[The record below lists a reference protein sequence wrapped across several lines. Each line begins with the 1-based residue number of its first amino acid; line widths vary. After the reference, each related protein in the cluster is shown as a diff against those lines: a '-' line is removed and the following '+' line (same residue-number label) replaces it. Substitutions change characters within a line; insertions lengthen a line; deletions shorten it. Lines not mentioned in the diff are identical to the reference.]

1 MKRMLPIL
9 VVFISACVDNQ
20 VLINH
25 HYRTD
30 GYEVKGMHG
39 TWQWDEKKGTTTLIT
54 GEGFDQRV
62 YVDRNRDKVVD
73 TVTFRNET
81 FQRGQDGSKDLFQ
94 RADEDFELARTRY
107 GMDDVDKEWRGMSPD
122 ERARRQDYFK

>member
-1 MKRMLPIL
+1 MKRILPML
-9 VVFISACVDNQ
+9 VVFIAACADRHL
-20 VLINH
+20 LINH

-39 TWQWDEKKGTTTLIT
+39 AWQWDEKRGTTTLTT

-62 YVDRNRDKVVD
+62 YVDKNRDHAVD
-73 TVTFRNET
+73 TVRFRNET
-81 FQRGQDGSKDLFQ
+81 FVRGQDGAADLFQ
-94 RADEDFELARTRY
+94 RADEDFELARQRY
-107 GMDDVDKEWRGMSPD
+107 EMDDVDKEWREMSPD